1 MKKILTIILSFTL
14 VFSFITP
21 AFAELKDT
29 DPIVFTGEDARV
41 LRNIDKLYDRIEP
54 LYGKGAP
61 KNEKLAY
68 DFELYNA
75 VPLIES
81 GTFYYIVSIE
91 WKTHMEDNEYPFSRH
106 VTLYKTTGSKGF
118 HEPWNP
124 FATLE
129 EFTNIN
135 SELFILNPYFYGKTP
150 TQDEVNQ
157 WATIENEKQ
166 RQFAEEQKAA
176 GIVFTNKDSVIEI
189 DKYREDFKIVR

>member
-29 DPIVFTGEDARV
+29 DPIVFTGEEARL
-41 LRNIDKLYDRIEP
+41 LRNTMALNGKLDP
-54 LYGKGAP
+54 LYGNGGTIRCT
-61 KNEKLAY
+61 

-81 GTFYYIVSIE
+81 GTFYYIVIFD
-91 WKTHMEDNEYPFSRH
+91 WKLPTEGNEYPFSKH
-106 VTLYKTTGSKGF
+106 VCLYTTAGSKGF

-157 WATIENEKQ
+157 WAAIENEKQ
-166 RQFAEEQKAA
+166 RKFAEEQKAA
-176 GIVFTNKDSVIEI
+176 GIIFTNKDSVIEI
-189 DKYREDFKIVR
+189 DKDFSDYRVVR